1 MFYYKIYGMTVES
14 DIELQEAYGY
24 VTDGTPQ
31 IRIHYSDMGEILKEI
46 ESVIADKPIKGYVS
60 ATNVCQY
67 AMENFKCSLIFSRQ

>member
-31 IRIHYSDMGEILKEI
+31 IL
-46 ESVIADKPIKGYVS
+46 
-60 ATNVCQY
+60 
-67 AMENFKCSLIFSRQ
+67 